1 MDGERRGQ
9 GYGRQMVE
17 RIQQECGG
25 GIALHVEY
33 GNPARRLY
41 ERLGFTSKY
50 AEMRYDPAAPLAET
64 EGNAGNSAGEKTAET
79 ASSLSATEK

>member
-1 MDGERRGQ
+1 
-9 GYGRQMVE
+9 MVE

-33 GNPARRLY
+33 DNPARRLY

-50 AEMRYDPAAPLAET
+50 AEMRYDPSASLPET
-64 EGNAGNSAGEKTAET
+64 DGDKRNRAGEQAKAT